1 MLSHFRGPHRFCKS
15 SGASAPRH
23 KALLIGI
30 NYTSS
35 TDDNEHGYRQL
46 KGPVNDAKEVKEALI
61 ELFNYQEQDIY
72 LMTDEEANANTARW
86 PSEAN
91 IMKALSDLVRN
102 ASPGDAFVFFYAG
115 HSGQQ
120 PVTTDPN
127 EVDGLDEYIVTR
139 DFKIILDN
147 TLRELLVDPLPKG
160 ARLTAILDSCH
171 SGTLLDL
178 DHYSCHWFLRR
189 RSQSLHEKRVV
200 ARHDCHPRRHTHDVW
215 EFKLVRSATQL
226 FRTTFSGT
234 VTAALAIVRF
244 RIRLKK
250 KKKQGADDSDDSDTT
265 LPSPGCIPRPPC
277 GGWYCSYALLNG
289 PLVISVSSC
298 SDEEATWEDSQKK
311 GKSMTTKLIQILRKN
326 PSVKVGELNQ
336 QLKRKLSKMAFKR
349 VLETRTAFKRRTAQF
364 PPEVQKRL
372 EDKYTKKGAFQFREQ
387 TAQIGSLHRLRRD
400 DVLIAQRS
408 RTIDQWF

>member
-1 MLSHFRGPHRFCKS
+1 MLPHFRGPLRFCKS
-15 SGASAPRH
+15 SSASAPRH
-23 KALLIGI
+23 KALLIG
-30 NYTSS
+30 N
-35 TDDNEHGYRQL
+35 RQL
-46 KGPVNDAKEVKEALI
+46 KGPVNVAKGVKEALI
-61 ELFNYQEQDIY
+61 ELFDYKEEDIY
-72 LMTDEEANANTARW
+72 LMTDEEENIDTARW

-102 ASPGDAFVFFYAG
+102 ASPRDAFVFFYAG

-127 EVDGLDEYIVTR
+127 EVDGLDKYIVTR

-147 TLRELLVDPLPKG
+147 G

-178 DHYSCHWFLRR
+178 DHYSRHWFIPRR
-189 RSQSLHEKRVV
+189 AQSLQEKEVIK
-200 ARHDCHPRRHTHDVW
+200 RHDCHLRRRRHTYDVS

-226 FRTTFSGT
+226 FRMTFSGT
-234 VTAALAIVRF
+234 VTAALAIMTVM
-244 RIRLKK
+244 
-250 KKKQGADDSDDSDTT
+250 GSDTT

-277 GGWYCSYALLNG
+277 GGWYCAYALLNG

-298 SDEEATWEDSQKK
+298 SDEEATWEDGQNK

-336 QLKRKLSKMAFKR
+336 QLKKKLSKMAFKR
-349 VLETRTAFKRRTAQF
+349 VLKARTAFKSYTAKL
-364 PPEVQKRL
+364 PPEVQKKL
-372 EDKYTKKGAFQFREQ
+372 EDKYTEKGVFELREQ

-400 DVLIAQRS
+400 DVLIAKRS